1 MVQQKHHCNIM
12 LLSECHDTKTC
23 FQAHS
28 ENGSDTPRGA
38 CGKQVN
44 LSICRTTNA
53 HTLRWGTSGGV
64 YEPCIFSPML
74 AESDYRW
81 LKVFANGFAWRL
93 LGDNKLPSVDS
104 APWLKVFANGFAWR
118 LLGDNKHPSVDSA
131 PWLKVFANGFAWR
144 LLGDNKL
151 SSVDSAPWLKVSAN
165 GFAWRL
171 LGDNKLP
178 SVDSAPWLKV
188 FANGF
193 VRRLLGNNKLP
204 CLLILLPDPLI
215 LHRHAVPS
223 SVCFFLLVLFEGA
236 WGWGRLEE
244 REGKARGCKTV
255 TYVYGWVWACVDTG
269 EDGDRV
275 RYVTHY

>member
-1 MVQQKHHCNIM
+1 M

-64 YEPCIFSPML
+64 YGPCIFSPIL
-74 AESDYRW
+74 AESYYRW

-104 APWLKVFANGFAWR
+104 APWLKVFANGFAWH
-118 LLGDNKHPSVDSA
+118 LLGDNKLPSVDSA
-131 PWLKVFANGFAWR
+131 PWLKVF
-144 LLGDNKL
+144 
-151 SSVDSAPWLKVSAN
+151 AN

-193 VRRLLGNNKLP
+193 VWRLLGNNKLP

-215 LHRHAVPS
+215 RWFCTGMLCLLLFV
-223 SVCFFLLVLFEGA
+223 FFFWFCL
-236 WGWGRLEE
+236 
-244 REGKARGCKTV
+244 
-255 TYVYGWVWACVDTG
+255 
-269 EDGDRV
+269 RV
-275 RYVTHY
+275 RGGGGDWKRERGKQGVARL